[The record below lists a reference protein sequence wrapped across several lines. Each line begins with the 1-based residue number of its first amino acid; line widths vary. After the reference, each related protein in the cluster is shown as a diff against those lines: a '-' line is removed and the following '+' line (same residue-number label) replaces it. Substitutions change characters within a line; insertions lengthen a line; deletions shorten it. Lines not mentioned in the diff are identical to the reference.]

1 MSYEDRDTYGM
12 YKNDKSK
19 GPGPELMGEK
29 LFAVPWNA
37 LTLDTVDQ
45 PPYPEHRWGIYSY
58 TLSIGYIVPLE
69 VT

>member
-29 LFAVPWNA
+29 LFAVP
-37 LTLDTVDQ
+37 
-45 PPYPEHRWGIYSY
+45 
-58 TLSIGYIVPLE
+58 
-69 VT
+69 